1 MVVGGSS
8 STGGESV
15 PCSVGAEGEILP
27 DSSSVDGVVEVVL
40 TVVVVG
46 SVSIGD
52 VSVFCSSKAV

>member
-1 MVVGGSS
+1 M
-8 STGGESV
+8 

-27 DSSSVDGVVEVVL
+27 DSPSPSADGIVGVVL

-52 VSVFCSSKAV
+52 VSVFCSLKVEGKGARLSSY